1 MFRGR
6 YLGATPGFTG
16 LIPWL
21 DARMSATAE
30 SPYRG
35 LVDRKDIGSWLSGP
49 RIDTGLDGSDV
60 SAGYPGERLGLPEQG
75 RGSVAT
81 WGRRVVALFID
92 WFVVL
97 GVSLAFVGA
106 PEPGNDTFGIVTLG
120 VLVVMYVI
128 LLMTAGATIGMW
140 LLGIM
145 VWPVGSERF
154 SFVRILGRS
163 VLLALVIPAVVY
175 DRDRRGLHDKVG
187 STVVVRTR

>member
-1 MFRGR
+1 
-6 YLGATPGFTG
+6 
-16 LIPWL
+16 
-21 DARMSATAE
+21 MSAAAE

-35 LVDRKDIGSWLSGP
+35 RVDRKDIGSWLSGP

-60 SAGYPGERLGLPEQG
+60 SVGYPGERLGLPEVG

-120 VLVVMYVI
+120 VLVVMYVV

-140 LLGIM
+140 LLGLM
-145 VWPVGSERF
+145 VLPVGAERF
-154 SFVRILGRS
+154 SFVRVVGRS
-163 VLLALVIPAVVY
+163 LLLALVIPAVVY

-187 STVVVRTR
+187 GTVVVRTR